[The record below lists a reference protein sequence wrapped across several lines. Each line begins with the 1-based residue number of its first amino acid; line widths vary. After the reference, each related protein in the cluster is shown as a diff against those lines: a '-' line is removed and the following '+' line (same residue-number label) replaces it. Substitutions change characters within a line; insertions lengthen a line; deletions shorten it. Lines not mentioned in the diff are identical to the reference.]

1 MDWKTAATLLAV
13 APFLA
18 LAIAFLA
25 VETAAIFEALTAGPR
40 AAACGQAERGEPAP
54 PAA

>member
-1 MDWKTAATLLAV
+1 MDCKTAVTLLAV

-25 VETAAIFEALTAGPR
+25 AETAAIFEALTARPH
-40 AAACGQAERGEPAP
+40 AAACGQADRGEPAP